1 MTGLWS
7 SLIPLM
13 VGSAIVPV
21 QIVVTVLLL
30 RSSAGKLTAVAWVA
44 GMTTVRLAQGVVFG
58 LVLGPASDAGST
70 SDGPG
75 TAASLLLLVV
85 AIVFYVSAA
94 KQLLKEPDEDAPP
107 PRWMAA
113 IEGITPGKAYLFGA
127 GLLAVSVKFW
137 VFTLGAIAAIEE
149 AAMGQTAS
157 VLTYLVFV
165 VLAQSVTL
173 VIIGIA
179 YVMPHRAA
187 TLLDRISGFLSRNNR
202 LIVIAIGAVF
212 GTWFL
217 IKALNGLGVL

>member
-7 SLIPLM
+7 SLIPLI
-13 VGSAIVPV
+13 VGSALVPV

-30 RSSAGKLTAVAWVA
+30 RSSAGRFTAVAWVA

-58 LVLGPASDAGST
+58 LVLGSATDAGS
-70 SDGPG
+70 SADGPG

-85 AIVFYVSAA
+85 AIVFYVSAV
-94 KQLLKEPDEDAPP
+94 KQLLREPDEDAPA

-113 IEGITPGKAYLFGA
+113 LEGIAPAKAYLMGA
-127 GLLAVSVKFW
+127 GLLVVSVKFW

-157 VLTYLVFV
+157 VVTYLVFV

-187 TLLDRISGFLSRNNR
+187 TLLDGISSFLSRNNR
-202 LIVIAIGAVF
+202 VIVIAIGAVF

-217 IKALNGLGVL
+217 LKALDGLGVL